1 MEQLYALRK
10 FQSSMQMNR
19 KAAINAIAKL
29 KENNLKRTASE
40 CSNNSNQGTGER
52 PEQALKHGLEAEN
65 QNWIWILNPT
75 SIFAS
80 IRWRCTKSSAY

>member
-1 MEQLYALRK
+1 MVRIVFYRDFEHREKLITMEQLYALRK

-19 KAAINAIAKL
+19 KAAINAIVKL

-65 QNWIWILNPT
+65 QN
-75 SIFAS
+75 
-80 IRWRCTKSSAY
+80 